1 MFKPM
6 NKKVYLILA
15 FGLLGVSFGGPLA
28 RFLPEM
34 AALTIAF
41 WRMAGASTMLW
52 THGIVQHQKPLKTGK
67 FLPIIIAGI
76 FLALHFAFFYS
87 AIKMTS
93 IANAT
98 LFATMAPIFTLIY
111 ERFVL
116 KHKLPWAALLGLW
129 IAIFG
134 AFIVQGSGFDWGT
147 DATTGNFYALASSAF
162 MSVVLLIGQHVR
174 RDISNIMYTRWLY
187 LFAALTLLG
196 ITLGFGIDM
205 KFLSGDVKWLLGLV
219 ILPTLIGHNSM
230 NYAVKYIRPTIVGA
244 MPFGEPILASIL
256 AWSFFGEIVSWNVIV
271 GGVITISGLVLLTLK
286 RGH

>member
-1 MFKPM
+1 M
-6 NKKVYLILA
+6 NKKVYVILA

-52 THGIVQHQKPLKTGK
+52 THGIIQPQKPLETVK
-67 FLPIIIAGI
+67 FPAIIIAGI

-87 AIKMTS
+87 AIKLTS

-116 KHKLPWAALLGLW
+116 KHKLPIAALLGLW

-147 DATTGNFYALASSAF
+147 EATTGNLYALASSAF
-162 MSVVLLIGQHVR
+162 MSVVLLIGQRVR
-174 RDISNIMYTRWLY
+174 RDVSNIMYTRWLY
-187 LFAALTLLG
+187 LFAALTLIG
-196 ITLGFGIDM
+196 ITLGLGIDM
-205 KFLSGDVKWLLGLV
+205 KFSSSDVKWLLGLV

-230 NYAVKYIRPTIVGA
+230 NYAVKFIRPTIVGA

-256 AWSFFGEIVSWNVIV
+256 AWLFFGEIVSWNVIV